1 MRYPPFLLISFVG
14 CEQVVTDAA
23 VQFPFAIIIVGV
35 LMPLLIVILF
45 LIDIGIDLSNLL
57 REKLVLLVAAAVIDI
72 DKMKIH
78 FRATSKP
85 TTNVPTTAKNNHIV
99 MLLTIRA

>member
-1 MRYPPFLLISFVG
+1 
-14 CEQVVTDAA
+14 
-23 VQFPFAIIIVGV
+23 
-35 LMPLLIVILF
+35 MPLLIVILF

-57 REKLVLLVAAAVIDI
+57 REKLVLLVAAAAVIDI

-85 TTNVPTTAKNNHIV
+85 TTNVPTATKNNHIV
-99 MLLTIRA
+99 MLLAIRA